1 MVLKE
6 RRYNNHEKKREKREE
21 KQRKKEETEE
31 RGKEEENREKTKKK
45 KKKDMDADGQMS
57 LLSML
62 EEKPSDEGEF
72 LTSYVTD
79 YRRVQDH
86 GQ

>member
-1 MVLKE
+1 M
-6 RRYNNHEKKREKREE
+6 
-21 KQRKKEETEE
+21 QRKDYRFDTLLAGEYEPSA
-31 RGKEEENREKTKKK
+31 NAKKK
-45 KKKDMDADGQMS
+45 KKKSVEVEYQQMD

-79 YRRVQDH
+79 YRRVQEH
-86 GQ
+86 GK

>member
-1 MVLKE
+1 MAVSIVDYLK
-6 RRYNNHEKKREKREE
+6 
-21 KQRKKEETEE
+21 KQGKDSSYAARKQLAAQNGIQDY
-31 RGKEEENREKTKKK
+31 RGTAAQN
-45 KKKDMDADGQMS
+45 MN

>member
-1 MVLKE
+1 M
-6 RRYNNHEKKREKREE
+6 N
-21 KQRKKEETEE
+21 
-31 RGKEEENREKTKKK
+31 
-45 KKKDMDADGQMS
+45 

-79 YRRVQDH
+79 YRRVQEH
-86 GQ
+86 GR